1 MHPSP
6 APSPRP
12 SSAWPPA
19 PSAPLPSQTLHTFS
33 PTGDGLSPQNDPRAQ
48 LYPCT
53 SYSAF
58 SVHSYISPIHSLH
71 SGSLRGD
78 APPMALS
85 ISGAGVRVHA
95 GHTSMC
101 NVCTETAPSQSR
113 NSREKQ
119 IWGETPHSRLVP
131 RSKVLVSSPPALNI
145 LQVWPWSR
153 NPRAHCTC

>member
-1 MHPSP
+1 MKKNHRRHQRGNKSTHNKL
-6 APSPRP
+6 SVSQVLT
-12 SSAWPPA
+12 SSH
-19 PSAPLPSQTLHTFS
+19 LI
-33 PTGDGLSPQNDPRAQ
+33 DPRAQ